1 MFGKDL
7 FLENNDISPD
17 ISMGEPTCLSK
28 IRISPRIKEVIQTS
42 IDAFFN
48 DKMVGRNPQYG
59 PLALIGPSGT
69 GKSLVSKAV
78 GGALGLNVQSINGHS
93 FTAYN
98 FYSFFLDA
106 NETTTC
112 LHIDEAQGIAKSIQE
127 RILTIVSEGY
137 IEVPSPIMKK
147 IRKMPVPKCPIIFSA
162 MTEHSLIPALRNRI
176 RLYCRFDYYS
186 MEDLIEITRQ
196 RALALK
202 WNVESDAVLQQIC
215 FRAKKTPRLALKNLQ
230 LCWNVTRS
238 LDLDMIT
245 TEHSE
250 KAFKLSDIDEIGL
263 DHLERSYLQILAE
276 ESPLALNVIASRL
289 SGGGIEVQ
297 TIKNVIEPFL
307 IQERLI
313 TKNGSLRLITD
324 QGMCH
329 LANTNF

>member
-1 MFGKDL
+1 
-7 FLENNDISPD
+7 LEKNDISPD
-17 ISMGEPTCLSK
+17 VSVGEPTCLTK

-42 IDAFFN
+42 IDAYFN
-48 DKMVGRNPQYG
+48 DKMAGRNPQYG

-69 GKSLVSKAV
+69 GKSLVARSV
-78 GGALGLNVQSINGHS
+78 GGALGLNINSINGHS
-93 FTAYN
+93 LTGHN
-98 FYSFFLDA
+98 LYSFFLDA

-112 LHIDEAQGIAKSIQE
+112 LHIDEAQGIAKPIQE
-127 RILTIVSEGY
+127 RILTIISEGY
-137 IEVPSPIMKK
+137 IEVPTVIMKK

-176 RLYCRFDYYS
+176 RLYCRFDYYLT
-186 MEDLIEITRQ
+186 EDLIEITRQ

-202 WNVESDAVLQQIC
+202 WSIESDAVLQQIC
-215 FRAKKTPRLALKNLQ
+215 FRAKKTPRLALRNLQ

-245 TEHSE
+245 AEHADR
-250 KAFKLSDIDEIGL
+250 AFKLSDVDEIGL
-263 DHLERSYLQILAE
+263 DHLERSYLRILSE

-297 TIKNVIEPFL
+297 TIKNVIEPYL

-313 TKNGSLRLITD
+313 TKNGSLRQITD
-324 QGMCH
+324 NGIWH
-329 LANTNF
+329 LENTNF